1 MRLNLNLL
9 RMFHAV
15 VERQSFSR
23 AAEALFVTQSAV
35 SKGIREL
42 EAQLGLPL
50 IDRPGSPR
58 GARGVR
64 LTDDGHA
71 LYQHARGIFAMER
84 VALEEVR
91 DRVELRRGHLRIGA
105 STTVAAY
112 WLADAVSR
120 YVRAYPQIA
129 FELRVGNTGEIAR
142 AIQDG
147 GLDAAFVEGRVDAP
161 GIEVTPWCDD
171 PLRIVAAAS
180 SPLVRRRTLRAD
192 LLAQEVWLLR
202 ERGSGTRQAA
212 DEWLTALGVEPAA
225 TVEIGSN
232 EAIAQAVAAGAGVAV
247 LPAVVVADLVAVGRV
262 SALKL
267 PRDSRRL
274 RPLYRLELR
283 NRPHPPALAAF
294 LECVAVAVG

>member
-1 MRLNLNLL
+1 
-9 RMFHAV
+9 
-15 VERQSFSR
+15 
-23 AAEALFVTQSAV
+23 
-35 SKGIREL
+35 
-42 EAQLGLPL
+42 
-50 IDRPGSPR
+50 
-58 GARGVR
+58 
-64 LTDDGHA
+64 
-71 LYQHARGIFAMER
+71 MER

-161 GIEVTPWCDD
+161 GIEVAPWCDD

-274 RPLYRLELR
+274 RPLYRLELP